1 MRQTVAPTRLREIS
15 ISRMTNALEPGNITG
30 KKVVNY
36 PSTQLNDA
44 LIASCRAGNEAPALN
59 RNGEL
64 ETMLNL
70 GLKAIDTPFT
80 EPFCALGTSKC
91 SYTTIS
97 RSPDNAPYPKTLVG
111 YSCTVG

>member
-1 MRQTVAPTRLREIS
+1 MKPTAAFGVRSLPGALGLPNRIALR
-15 ISRMTNALEPGNITG
+15 
-30 KKVVNY
+30 
-36 PSTQLNDA
+36 TQLIDA
-44 LIASCRAGNEAPALN
+44 LIESCRAGNEAPALN

-97 RSPDNAPYPKTLVG
+97 RSPDSAPYPKTLVG
-111 YSCTVG
+111 YSCIVG